1 VQATNH
7 PFIVIE
13 SKVRGNHPIIKGTGM
28 RVLDIVIEYVYKG
41 YPIDQILDYHP
52 HLTLPQIHDAL
63 SYYYEHQNQFDEQ
76 IRANQEMVK
85 RVKKQLSGN
94 QLQKISSIA

>member
-1 VQATNH
+1 MQATNH

-13 SKVRGNHPIIKGTGM
+13 SKVRGNHPIIRGTGM
-28 RVLDIVIEYVYKG
+28 RVLDVVIEYVYKG

-63 SYYYEHQNQFDEQ
+63 SSNFHTETPRARSKHGEK
-76 IRANQEMVK
+76 IRMQTP
-85 RVKKQLSGN
+85 
-94 QLQKISSIA
+94 